1 MQTVL
6 AKSKV
11 IAGYQLLAHGLQ
23 STLPVLACENI
34 RFSSL
39 FVAWTSLAAKSE
51 EKRMFSQAIPVLGP
65 EILLLLSITDF
76 QTESFGF
83 YKTSKFDVVQWCV
96 KVYQSQTAGFSNI
109 PFSAIWKC
117 SSVFE

>member
-23 STLPVLACENI
+23 STL
-34 RFSSL
+34 
-39 FVAWTSLAAKSE
+39 
-51 EKRMFSQAIPVLGP
+51 PVLGP

-83 YKTSKFDVVQWCV
+83 YKTSKFDVVQWYV

-109 PFSAIWKC
+109 PFLGDMK
-117 SSVFE
+117 VFLCF

>member
-23 STLPVLACENI
+23 STLPVLG
-34 RFSSL
+34 S
-39 FVAWTSLAAKSE
+39 
-51 EKRMFSQAIPVLGP
+51 

-76 QTESFGF
+76 QTESFEF

-96 KVYQSQTAGFSNI
+96 KVYQSQTAEFSNI
-109 PFSAIWKC
+109 PFLSDMK
-117 SSVFE
+117 VFLCF

>member
-6 AKSKV
+6 ATSKV

-23 STLPVLACENI
+23 STL
-34 RFSSL
+34 
-39 FVAWTSLAAKSE
+39 
-51 EKRMFSQAIPVLGP
+51 PVLGP

-109 PFSAIWKC
+109 PFLGDMK
-117 SSVFE
+117 VFLCFWINRPGLFIEKSEEKY

>member
-23 STLPVLACENI
+23 STLPVLG
-34 RFSSL
+34 
-39 FVAWTSLAAKSE
+39 
-51 EKRMFSQAIPVLGP
+51 PV
-65 EILLLLSITDF
+65 TDF

-109 PFSAIWKC
+109 PFLGDMK
-117 SSVFE
+117 VFLCFWINRPGLFIEKSKEKY